1 MSARWLSVALLL
13 CGGCRQIFGFE
24 DPVIAAD
31 APPDALPPDE
41 DADGDGVANGEDN
54 CPGDP
59 NADQANEDL
68 DELGDVCDPCPPF
81 PGTADEDQDG
91 VGDGCDPNPGT
102 PGDELVA
109 FEGFTTTPGPEWQR
123 MGDITFAGG
132 EAVFDVPDGAS
143 ALFVTPSPV
152 ARRLEIQAA
161 SVILSINALDDQLG
175 AIGLV
180 DRNQQGTDQGVICQ
194 LAGLANGMQEELRI
208 FNSATGTII
217 DNAGYPFEAGT
228 ATEMR
233 HRRIDDVVN
242 CRAIGP
248 QVLAIEQPVLRNA
261 GMPTLGIR
269 VRAATAR
276 YQWLM
281 VVTSP

>member
-24 DPVIAAD
+24 DPVIA
-31 APPDALPPDE
+31 PDALPPDE
-41 DADGDGVANGEDN
+41 DADGDEVANGDDN
-54 CPGDP
+54 CPDDP

-68 DELGDVCDPCPPF
+68 DEFGDVCDPCPPF
-81 PGTADEDQDG
+81 PSNADADQDG
-91 VGDGCDPNPGT
+91 VGDGCDPNPGDA
-102 PGDELVA
+102 GDRLVA
-109 FEGFTTTPGPEWQR
+109 FEGFTTPPGPEWQR
-123 MGDITFAGG
+123 NGAITFVDG
-132 EAVFDVPDGAS
+132 EAVFDLPDATS
-143 ALFVTPSPV
+143 ALLVTPSPV
-152 ARRLEIQAA
+152 ANRLEIRAA
-161 SVILSINALDDQLG
+161 SEIISINAADGQLG

-208 FNSATGTII
+208 FNSAAGTII
-217 DNAGYPFEAGT
+217 DNAGYLFQEGT
-228 ATEMR
+228 DTEMR
-233 HRRIDDVVN
+233 HRRIGDLVN

-248 QVLAIEQPVLRNA
+248 QVLALEQPVARNA
-261 GMPTLGIR
+261 GTPTLGIR